1 MSVLSDLMGPAG
13 QGDRFYGVAF
23 AIVTNNQ
30 DPEGLARVKVALPW
44 LGDQAESDWARVV
57 TPMAGP
63 ERGVYFLPE
72 VDDEVLVAFE
82 QGSPAAPYV
91 LGGLWNGKD
100 KPPESNSDGKNDRRT
115 IKSRSGHV
123 IRLTDTKDQE
133 QIEITD
139 SSGKNS
145 IVISTKDNS
154 VTVSANGD
162 ITIKAGGKLTL
173 QAQDDL
179 TIKGKAV
186 TTEAQADLTI
196 KGQAVTTE
204 AKADLTIK
212 GQAVNIN

>member
-1 MSVLSDLMGPAG
+1 
-13 QGDRFYGVAF
+13 
-23 AIVTNNQ
+23 
-30 DPEGLARVKVALPW
+30 
-44 LGDQAESDWARVV
+44 
-57 TPMAGP
+57 MAG
-63 ERGVYFLPE
+63 RGRGIYVLPE
-72 VDDEVLVAFE
+72 VDDEVLVGFE
-82 QGSPAAPYV
+82 HGLVEFPYV